1 MQPYELSLTEASVE
15 LANGALSP
23 VELTMSVLERIAQ
36 VDDAVGAY
44 VTVFANQ
51 ALKDARNAEA
61 EFVAGKRRSAL
72 HGIPIALKD
81 LFDMKGVATTASSK
95 VRSSHIARK
104 DSYVTQALREAGSIL
119 LGKVHAHEFAFGI
132 MTPQTGNPW
141 NLAHS
146 PGGSSGGSAAA
157 VAYGGALAATGSDT
171 GGSIRVPAGLCG
183 VVGLKP
189 TYGLVPLSGVVPLSP
204 SLDHAGPITR
214 TIADVAPIM
223 DAIAIP
229 QLAAHSFGSKL
240 GRGVSGVRVGV
251 PSNFFFDQMDSEI
264 EEGLR
269 EHLRSLE
276 ALGAELIEVTIPL
289 TDAILPVQWG
299 IVMPEAASVHAEPI
313 RKIPQLYGDDV
324 RDFLEA
330 GSLLSAQDYLKA
342 KRMQAALRR
351 AWSALFNEIDVLFSP
366 TNPKVAPTRDQKTF
380 LWPNGQE
387 EGVTETFVRLNAAAN
402 LIGFPALSVPAGV
415 HSSGL
420 PFGAQLIG
428 RPYDEAGLLQVG
440 QVVEELGRKGRFM
453 LANPKVATNV

>member
-1 MQPYELSLTEASVE
+1 MQLYELSLTEAIDE
-15 LANGALSP
+15 LESGTMSP
-23 VELTMSVLERIAQ
+23 VELTKSVLERIAQ
-36 VDDAVGAY
+36 VDDIIGAY
-44 VTVFANQ
+44 VTVFADQ
-51 ALKDARNAEA
+51 ALRDARQAEA
-61 EFVAGKRRSAL
+61 ELVAGKRRSPL

-95 VRSSHIARK
+95 VRSTHIATK
-104 DSYVTQALREAGSIL
+104 DAYVTRALRDAGVVI
-119 LGKVHAHEFAFGI
+119 LGKTHAHEFAFGA

-141 NLAHS
+141 ELNHS

-189 TYGLVPLSGVVPLSP
+189 TYGLVPLDGVVPLSP

-214 TIADVAPIM
+214 TVADVAPIM

-229 QLAAHSFGSKL
+229 QLVAHSFGSKL
-240 GRGVSGVRVGV
+240 GRGVSGLRVGV
-251 PSNFFFDQMDSEI
+251 PSNFFFDQIDSEI
-264 EEGLR
+264 EESLR

-276 ALGAELIEVTIPL
+276 ALGAELIEVTVPL
-289 TDAILPVQWG
+289 TDAILPTQWG

-313 RKIPQLYGDDV
+313 RKTPQLYGDDV
-324 RDFLEA
+324 RDFLQA

-351 AWSALFNEIDVLFSP
+351 AWSAMFEQIDVLFAP
-366 TNPKVAPTRDQKTF
+366 TNPMVAPTRDQKTF
-380 LWPNGQE
+380 LWPDGQE
-387 EGVTETFVRLNAAAN
+387 ESVLETLIRMNAAAN
-402 LIGFPALSVPAGV
+402 LVGFPALSVPAGI

-428 RPYDEAGLLQVG
+428 RPYDEASLLQIG
-440 QVVEELGRKGRFM
+440 QVVEGLSENDSLRVLISTTFF
-453 LANPKVATNV
+453 